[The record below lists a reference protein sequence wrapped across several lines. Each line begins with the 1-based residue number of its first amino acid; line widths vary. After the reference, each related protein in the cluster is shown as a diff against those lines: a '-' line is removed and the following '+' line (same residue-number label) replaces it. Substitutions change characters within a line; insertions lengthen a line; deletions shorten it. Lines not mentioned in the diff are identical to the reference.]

1 MPNRKVRIALA
12 ACAMVMACGAEE
24 KSASPDLDVEDAWVR
39 AATAG
44 SNSAAYLT
52 VHNSGQAPDR
62 LLGGSAEFATATEL
76 HRTTIDEAG
85 MALMGR
91 VEGLDLAAGATVVL
105 EPGSYHLMLMGLTR
119 SLTEG
124 ETVSLV
130 LEFETS
136 GPVTVQ
142 AEVRSF

>member
-1 MPNRKVRIALA
+1 MPNRKFRIALA
-12 ACAMVMACGAEE
+12 ACAMVLACGAEE
-24 KSASPDLDVEDAWVR
+24 KPASPDLDVEDAWVR
-39 AATAG
+39 
-44 SNSAAYLT
+44 
-52 VHNSGQAPDR
+52 HNSGQAPDR
-62 LLGGSAEFATATEL
+62 LLGSSADFATATEL

-91 VEGLDLAAGATVVL
+91 VEGLDLAAGSTAVL
-105 EPGSYHLMLMGLTR
+105 EPGSYHLMLMGVTR
-119 SLTEG
+119 DLTEG

-136 GPVTVQ
+136 GPVVVE

>member
-12 ACAMVMACGAEE
+12 ACAMVMACGAED

-39 AATAG
+39 AATVG
-44 SNSAAYLT
+44 SNSAAYLI
-52 VHNSGQAPDR
+52 VHSSGQAPDR
-62 LLGGSAEFATATEL
+62 LLGGSADFATATEL
-76 HRTTIDEAG
+76 HRTTIDEDG

-105 EPGSYHLMLMGLTR
+105 EPGSFHLMLMGVTR

-124 ETVSLV
+124 ETVDII
-130 LEFETS
+130 LEFETV
-136 GPVTVQ
+136 GPVTVE

>member
-12 ACAMVMACGAEE
+12 ACAMVMACGAEV
-24 KSASPDLDVEDAWVR
+24 KSASPDLDVDDAWVR
-39 AATAG
+39 ATTVG
-44 SNSAAYLT
+44 SNSAAYLI

-105 EPGSYHLMLMGLTR
+105 EPGSYHLMLMGVTR
-119 SLTEG
+119 NLRKG
-124 ETVSLV
+124 DTVSLV
-130 LEFETS
+130 LEFETA
-136 GPVTVQ
+136 GQMTVQ

>member
-24 KSASPDLDVEDAWVR
+24 KSTSPDLDVEDAWVR
-39 AATAG
+39 AATVG
-44 SNSAAYLT
+44 SNSAAYLIA
-52 VHNSGQAPDR
+52 HNSGQAPNR
-62 LLGGSAEFATATEL
+62 LLGGSAEFARATEL

-91 VEGLDLAAGATVVL
+91 VEGLDLAAGSTAVL
-105 EPGSYHLMLMGLTR
+105 EPGSYHLMLMGVTR
-119 SLTEG
+119 DLTEG

-130 LEFETS
+130 LEFETAS
-136 GPVTVQ
+136 PVTVH

>member
-12 ACAMVMACGAEE
+12 ACAMVMACGAAT
-24 KSASPDLDVEDAWVR
+24 KSASPDLDVEGAWVR
-39 AATAG
+39 VATAG
-44 SNSAAYLT
+44 TNSAAYLT
-52 VHNSGQAPDR
+52 VHNSGRAPDR
-62 LLGGSAEFATATEL
+62 LLGGSADFATATEL

-91 VEGLDLAAGATVVL
+91 VEGLDLAAGATVTL
-105 EPGSYHLMLMGLTR
+105 EPGSYHLMLMGVTR

-124 ETVSLV
+124 ETVDII
-130 LEFETS
+130 LEFETL
-136 GPVTVQ
+136 GPVTVK